1 MDSDFNEI
9 KFNKKSNKFKEI
21 ASIRVSNA
29 IKNIRL
35 TSNLANKR
43 NYVYTEEQYKKI
55 VRALQDEVSELK
67 KRFEKEVSKD
77 LSNNNNKKVFS
88 LDD

>member
-1 MDSDFNEI
+1 MDSDFNDKKFI
-9 KFNKKSNKFKEI
+9 KQSNKFKEI

-43 NYVYTEEQYKKI
+43 NYIYTEEQYKKI
-55 VRALQDEVSELK
+55 VRALQDEVSDLK

-77 LSNNNNKKVFS
+77 LSNNNKKVFS

>member
-43 NYVYTEEQYKKI
+43 NYIYTEEQYKKI
-55 VRALQDEVSELK
+55 VRALQDEVSDLK

-77 LSNNNNKKVFS
+77 LSNNNKKVFS